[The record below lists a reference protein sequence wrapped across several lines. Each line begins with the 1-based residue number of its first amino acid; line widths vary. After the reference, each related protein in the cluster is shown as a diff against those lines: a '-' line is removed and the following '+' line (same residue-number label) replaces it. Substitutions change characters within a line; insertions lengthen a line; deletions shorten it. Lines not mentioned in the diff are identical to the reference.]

1 MTNYD
6 RDTALT
12 AAHTEVR
19 AEIARTDQKVS
30 FLLAFTGA
38 ALAGLAAI
46 TPDLPSHLA
55 IHLIGGTGAAL
66 LAAAA
71 VQLLL
76 AARPRIPA
84 GRCTG
89 WPDWARLDTPA
100 LHEQLALDRRVEEIA
115 TLSRIALAKYQALRR
130 AIDLILT
137 AAALLAVAAAIAL
150 TTR

>member
-1 MTNYD
+1 MTTYD

-12 AAHTEVR
+12 AAHAEVR

-46 TPDLPSHLA
+46 TKDLPDSTTVQLV
-55 IHLIGGTGAAL
+55 GGTGAAL

-89 WPDWARLDTPA
+89 WPAWARLDIPR
-100 LHEQLALDRRVEEIA
+100 LHTELALDRRVEDISA
-115 TLSRIALAKYQALRR
+115 LSRIALAKYRALRR
-130 AIDLILT
+130 AIDMVLT
-137 AAALLAVAAAIAL
+137 AAGLLAVAAALAL
-150 TTR
+150 VH